1 MTPVRDGSLHPIE
14 QVDTS
19 PTSAKSEGNQP
30 IAGRKVLVALGM
42 GLAIAA
48 PAGLATGFGLPRV
61 VPALSSAD
69 WLGTIISA
77 EVYLALVIGHAIAFG
92 GFRRMH
98 ERLRVTR
105 PPWRDV
111 RLALAVF
118 LLTWSVL
125 AGAYWLL
132 RPVLGV
138 VDDMGLAVVKI
149 GSLYGRL
156 DGASPA
162 LLVAAMIQPILITPY
177 FEEILFRGSMFRWLR
192 GKANAAPTILITSA
206 VFAMYHPLI
215 VLWPLAFLFGL
226 AAGWVRERTQ
236 SVTPFLVMHVL
247 NSILMIVAAYFI
259 SGWRVIQ

>member
-1 MTPVRDGSLHPIE
+1 MRSSN
-14 QVDTS
+14 VDAS
-19 PTSAKSEGNQP
+19 PTPANSEGDQP
-30 IAGRKVLVALGM
+30 IAGRKVLVALGT

-77 EVYLALVIGHAIAFG
+77 EVYLALVAGHAIAFG
-92 GFRRMH
+92 GFGRMH

-118 LLTWSVL
+118 LLMWSVL
-125 AGAYWLL
+125 VGAYWLL
-132 RPVLGV
+132 RPALDV
-138 VDDMGLAVVKI
+138 VEDMAFAVVKI

-156 DGASPA
+156 DGASSA

-192 GKANAAPTILITSA
+192 GKTNPTLTILITSA
-206 VFAMYHPLI
+206 VFAMYHPIIL
-215 VLWPLAFLFGL
+215 LWPLAVLFGL

-236 SVTPFLVMHVL
+236 SVTPFLVMHML
-247 NSILMIVAAYFI
+247 NSIAMITAAYFI
-259 SGWRVIQ
+259 SGWQVIQ